1 MAAGAG
7 AGKDREPSEGS
18 FGMLFI
24 LFSNREAALFR
35 HCARVDGLLITK
47 STLKSQGGEAG
58 RKMTPPSRAQA
69 AAGGQQHPPGWW
81 QRVKQKRIET
91 SFTAKKNPPAPEAE
105 PPAPSHFVSE
115 APGRCSD
122 PRFSPHS
129 TLYSAQA
136 PFLLP
141 PGLPPPQVLPLLA
154 PVPVTRRGEQPFPPL
169 AAQPV
174 FACLSFPIS
183 E

>member
-1 MAAGAG
+1 MQGKQELGCPKTGLWGQQAEMAAGAG

-81 QRVKQKRIET
+81 QRAEE
-91 SFTAKKNPPAPEAE
+91 AKTHRNFFYSQEKSPGSRGR
-105 PPAPSHFVSE
+105 APS
-115 APGRCSD
+115 
-122 PRFSPHS
+122 
-129 TLYSAQA
+129 
-136 PFLLP
+136 
-141 PGLPPPQVLPLLA
+141 
-154 PVPVTRRGEQPFPPL
+154 
-169 AAQPV
+169 
-174 FACLSFPIS
+174 PIS
-183 E
+183 PRL